1 METLVLIRKGKL
13 FKVYIQKNY
22 PNGWSRRL
30 IGTFKSS
37 YEAERFMNAQ
47 A

>member
-1 METLVLIRKGKL
+1 METLILIRKGKL
-13 FKVYIQKNY
+13 FKVYRQKDY

-30 IGTFKSS
+30 IATFKSS

>member
-1 METLVLIRKGKL
+1 METLVLIVVGRKY
-13 FKVYIQKNY
+13 KVYRQINY